1 MELRNHFGRGMS
13 LAQLEVKEDEQEDT
27 MTQRAT
33 LTRPQ
38 SREPGSVTL
47 YP

>member
-1 MELRNHFGRGMS
+1 MG
-13 LAQLEVKEDEQEDT
+13 LAQLEVKEDEQEEA
-27 MTQRAT
+27 MTQKAT
-33 LTRPQ
+33 LTHPQ